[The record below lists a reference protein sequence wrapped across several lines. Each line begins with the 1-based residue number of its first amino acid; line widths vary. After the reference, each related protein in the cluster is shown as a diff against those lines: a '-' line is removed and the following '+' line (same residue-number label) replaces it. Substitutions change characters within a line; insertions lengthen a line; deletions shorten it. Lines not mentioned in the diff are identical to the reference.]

1 MTSGLTPTRGEGRAD
16 EGNQALR
23 PDSFPAS
30 LGIAVIGHQGRM
42 GAMLMAHWQAA
53 GHSVRG
59 ADRPLRAFSA
69 HDPRSGAGFLE
80 EDSSLR
86 HSNRAGGGLKEG
98 AEAAMRQKKDG
109 YKTEDGASANAIP
122 RAVMQEAAQGA
133 DVVALCVPAMAME
146 AVLEDL
152 APLLSP
158 GQLLCD
164 ITSVKVLPMRLME
177 RHFAGPVVG
186 AHPLFGPEHKPE
198 DLHVALT
205 PGKNA
210 GADHVRLIG
219 ALFEGFGCTTF
230 VTSPEEH
237 DRSVAFVQGLNFVSS
252 AAYFASLAHRKELL
266 PFLTPSF
273 RRRLEGA
280 RKLLTEDAGMFQG
293 FTSANPMTGDAI
305 HTFRLFLDLVER
317 GGLADVARQAR
328 WWYDKDEDDS

>member
-1 MTSGLTPTRGEGRAD
+1 MTSGSIPAKGEARTAD
-16 EGNQALR
+16 GDQAVR
-23 PDSFPAS
+23 PGFCPAP

-42 GAMLMAHWQAA
+42 GAMLMAYWRVA

-59 ADRPLRAFSA
+59 ADRL
-69 HDPRSGAGFLE
+69 
-80 EDSSLR
+80 
-86 HSNRAGGGLKEG
+86 
-98 AEAAMRQKKDG
+98 
-109 YKTEDGASANAIP
+109 TENAIP
-122 RAVMQEAAQGA
+122 REAMQKAVHGA
-133 DVVALCVPAMAME
+133 DVVVLCVPALAME
-146 AVLEDL
+146 AVLEHL

-158 GQLLCD
+158 SQVLCD

-177 RHFAGPVVG
+177 RYFAGPVVG
-186 AHPLFGPEHKPE
+186 THPLFGPEHKPE

-210 GADHVRLIG
+210 GAAHVRQIEE
-219 ALFEGFGCTTF
+219 LFEGFGCTTF

-280 RKLLTEDAGMFQG
+280 RKLLTEDADMFQG

-328 WWYDKDEDDS
+328 WWYDKDGDDS